1 MELPQDPLV
10 LVMYVNKILLR
21 EREREREEERGKVEV
36 CHQN

>member
-21 EREREREEERGKVEV
+21 EREREREEDRGKVEV